1 MKDQST
7 DKQMQGYSDDVE
19 AATNN
24 LPIDTDLVVYMPD
37 EVFIDKM
44 GYTWANYS
52 ITFKRVDDKQTK
64 YHSDSSV
71 KKQIEQSLLDSV
83 EEGCTPADARV
94 LRKANHELAIE
105 ISRLKKDSISKQM
118 SVTLINQV
126 KREFKEKYE
135 EQLDSLSC
143 DYLTQIELI
152 NEQHKKEIDKAV
164 HDALDE
170 ARQAMKAAYI
180 QYSSNVEY
188 DGYLP
193 ASLFDST
200 FNSIKAKQVDL

>member
-94 LRKANHELAIE
+94 LRKANHELAVE
-105 ISRLKKDSISKQM
+105 ISQFMKAVNAKQARIDELMLEYCPDEMTDDQMEEYSKH
-118 SVTLINQV
+118 QV
-126 KREFKEKYE
+126 KSDLELFTR
-135 EQLDSLSC
+135 EQLDKAVN
-143 DYLTQIELI
+143 DKVIEIIKFQNTIDNIHVYERDFTEYLI
-152 NEQHKKEIDKAV
+152 NSKLNLNEI
-164 HDALDE
+164 E
-170 ARQAMKAAYI
+170 ER
-180 QYSSNVEY
+180 E
-188 DGYLP
+188 
-193 ASLFDST
+193 
-200 FNSIKAKQVDL
+200 